1 MQRRE
6 FLIKSAVTTAG
17 MALVQGAWA
26 KAAHERRFDHL
37 SGQKGA
43 GPVLRLKGLAIGEG
57 APTIIASIT
66 GRDLDTIRRQTQALA
81 ASEAVDIAELRLDYL
96 PDTLSLQDTAA
107 WVDQVVSDLH
117 GKPLLAT
124 FRSAQEGGERA
135 LPDGDYARLCMALLE
150 QTRIDLLDIEMM
162 KPQASVQALVA
173 KAHQQ
178 GVAVILSNHDF
189 QATPSREV
197 IVERLL
203 RQQALGADILKIAVM
218 PKAPEDVLT
227 LMTASQEVYRRAHR
241 PLLTMSM
248 GPLGVT
254 SRLSGQLTGAALTYA
269 SVGQASAPGQLE
281 ASAVREVL
289 DIVQRGAQD

>member
-6 FLIKSAVTTAG
+6 FLIKSAVTTASVVL
-17 MALVQGAWA
+17 AQGTWA
-26 KAAHERRFDHL
+26 KAGQARRFDHL
-37 SGQKGA
+37 PAHDDA
-43 GPVLRLKGLAIGEG
+43 GPVLRLNGLEIGEG
-57 APTIIASIT
+57 APKIIASIT
-66 GRDLDTIRRQTQALA
+66 GQNLDTVRRQTQALA
-81 ASEAVDIAELRLDYL
+81 ASDAVDIAELRLDYL
-96 PDTLSLQDTAA
+96 PGTLSLDDTVA

-124 FRSAQEGGERA
+124 FRSAQEGGERP
-135 LPDGDYARLCMALLE
+135 LPDDEYARLCMALLE

-162 KPQASVQALVA
+162 KPRASVQALVA
-173 KAHQQ
+173 KAHRH

-189 QATPSREV
+189 QATPTRQV

-218 PKAPEDVLT
+218 PKTPRDVLT
-227 LMTASQEVYRRAHR
+227 LMAASQEAYRRAHR

-248 GPLGVT
+248 GSLGIT

-289 DIVQRGAQD
+289 DIVQRGAQG

>member
-43 GPVLRLKGLAIGEG
+43 GPVLRFKGLAIGEG

-135 LPDGDYARLCMALLE
+135 LPDDDYARLCMALLE

-178 GVAVILSNHDF
+178 DVAVILSNHDF

-203 RQQALGADILKIAVM
+203 RQQTLGADILKIAVM

-227 LMTASQEVYRRAHR
+227 LMAASQEVYRRADR

>member
-26 KAAHERRFDHL
+26 TAAHERRFDHL

-43 GPVLRLKGLAIGEG
+43 GPVLHLKGLAIGEG

-66 GRDLDTIRRQTQALA
+66 GRDFDTIRRQTQALA

-96 PDTLSLQDTAA
+96 PDTLSLDETVA

-135 LPDGDYARLCMALLE
+135 LPDDLYARLCRALLE

-162 KPQASVQALVA
+162 KPQGSVQALVA

-227 LMTASQEVYRRAHR
+227 LMAASQEVYRRADR

-289 DIVQRGAQD
+289 DIVQRVAQD

>member
-96 PDTLSLQDTAA
+96 PDTLSLQDTVA

-135 LPDGDYARLCMALLE
+135 LPDDAYARLCRALLE

-227 LMTASQEVYRRAHR
+227 LMAASQEVYRRADR

>member
-96 PDTLSLQDTAA
+96 PDTLSLQDTVA

-135 LPDGDYARLCMALLE
+135 LSDGDYARLCMALLE

-178 GVAVILSNHDF
+178 NVAVILSNHDF

-227 LMTASQEVYRRAHR
+227 LMAASQEVYRRADR

>member
-6 FLIKSAVTTAG
+6 FLIKSALTTAG
-17 MALVQGAWA
+17 MTLVHSAWA
-26 KAAHERRFDHL
+26 KAAHERRFAHL

-43 GPVLRLKGLAIGEG
+43 GPVLRLTGLDIGEG
-57 APTIIASIT
+57 APKIIASVT
-66 GRDLDTIRRQTQALA
+66 GRDIDTIRQQTRALA
-81 ASEAVDIAELRLDYL
+81 ASDAVDIAELRLDYL
-96 PDTLSLQDTAA
+96 PDTLSLQDTVA
-107 WVDQVVSDLH
+107 WVEQVVSDLH

-135 LPDGDYARLCMALLE
+135 LPDDAYARLCMALLE

-162 KPQASVQALVA
+162 KPQASVQALVG

-178 GVAVILSNHDF
+178 DVAVILSNHDF

-197 IVERLL
+197 IIERLL

-218 PKAPEDVLT
+218 PKTPEDVLT
-227 LMTASQEVYRRAHR
+227 LMAASQQVHRRAHR